1 MSLSLF
7 DGSNTLINTTLF
19 TLTTEWQTVSLGYDN
34 ITKVVIDFLWT
45 GDDFYGDGRDHSW
58 YVMDNITYDTSN
70 NLYSVSEVPVSA
82 AVFFFAPAL
91 LGFMGLRLRRKAKS
105 PVA

>member
-1 MSLSLF
+1 
-7 DGSNTLINTTLF
+7 
-19 TLTTEWQTVSLGYDN
+19 
-34 ITKVVIDFLWT
+34 
-45 GDDFYGDGRDHSW
+45 
-58 YVMDNITYDTSN
+58 MDNITYDTSN